1 MDEMNVVSNN
11 DKRKKTAL
19 VVFGVLVI
27 VSSISLAIYLPYKES
42 HISTDDAFITGRIH
56 TISAKVSGTVK
67 IVYVN
72 DNQFVKKGD
81 MLLEIDT
88 QDYDVKVKE
97 ASSAFDAEKTRLSE
111 LKYKLETAKQ
121 QYEELKAVLGSAKAN
136 LELQEANMKQSESD
150 MKRAEE
156 LFKEELISKERY
168 EKTKTSY
175 DIANAQ
181 LKASREELKQIES
194 RLLTQK
200 AVIKQ
205 TAAALEP
212 QKSTIK
218 QKEAQFDASKLNQGY
233 TKIYAPADGNVT
245 KKSLEAGN
253 QVQAGQPL
261 MAVVPLDDIWVIAN
275 YKETQL
281 KKVKSGQ
288 RVKIKVDTY
297 SGKTFEGTV
306 DSIMAGTGAVFSL
319 FPPENATGNY
329 VKVVQRIPV
338 KIAFD
343 KGTDPGHVLRVGMS
357 VVTTIIIDK

>member
-1 MDEMNVVSNN
+1 MDEMNTVNN
-11 DKRKKTAL
+11 NAERKKTAII
-19 VVFGVLVI
+19 VFGAIVLI
-27 VSSISLAIYLPYKES
+27 SAISLAIYLPYKAS
-42 HISTDDAFITGRIH
+42 HITTDDAFITGRIH
-56 TISAKVSGTVK
+56 TVSSKVSGTVK
-67 IVYVN
+67 IVHVN

-81 MLLEIDT
+81 LLLEIDT

-121 QYEELKAVLGSAKAN
+121 QYEELKAALGSGKAN

-150 MKRAEE
+150 MKRADD
-156 LFKEELISKERY
+156 LFKEELISRERY
-168 EKTKTSY
+168 EKTKTGY

-181 LKASREELKQIES
+181 LKASKEELKQIEA
-194 RLLTQK
+194 RLQTQK

-205 TAAALEP
+205 TTAALDP

-245 KKSLEAGN
+245 RKSLEAGN
-253 QVQAGQPL
+253 QIQAGQPL

-281 KKVKSGQ
+281 KKVKTGQ
-288 RVKIKVDTY
+288 KVRIKVDTY
-297 SGKTFEGTV
+297 PGKTFEGTV

-319 FPPENATGNY
+319 FPAENATGNY

-338 KIAFD
+338 KIVFD
-343 KGTDPGHVLRVGMS
+343 KDTDREHVIRIGMS
-357 VVTTIIIDK
+357 VVPTIIIK